1 MLKKLS
7 RTDIVITWLIGAF
20 ILCTTLLNNTFK
32 DDFKK
37 YDNSTLSYEKA
48 RVISVIKENLEK
60 EQISNRRYSGI
71 QDLEVELLTGELKG
85 EKAEVTNYITQKHNV
100 VAKEGKEI
108 MVCVDRPS
116 EDFYKVSIY
125 NYSRNN
131 HIYIIVIVFF
141 VIMVL
146 IGRGKGFRSMIGL
159 LFTFYSIIFFMIPF
173 IYRGYSQI
181 ILSIIVSI
189 ISTIVTLF
197 LLNGWSRKTI
207 VATLATCV
215 GVIISGVIFYLISN
229 LLNISGF
236 NLDEAESLILIA
248 QNTGL
253 KIRDILFSGILI
265 SSLGAVMDVAMS
277 IASSIYEINELNSDL
292 DMKTIFNSGI
302 NIGRDMIGT
311 MSNTLILAFAGTS
324 LSTMLALYSYNTQ
337 FNQLMS
343 SDFIAIEFAQSIS
356 GSIGIILA
364 VPITSVI
371 SAYVYKKKIR

>member
-1 MLKKLS
+1 MLE
-7 RTDIVITWLIGAF
+7 IAQ
-20 ILCTTLLNNTFK
+20 
-32 DDFKK
+32 
-37 YDNSTLSYEKA
+37 
-48 RVISVIKENLEK
+48 
-60 EQISNRRYSGI
+60 QICSSSKFS
-71 QDLEVELLTGELKG
+71 LLT
-85 EKAEVTNYITQKHNV
+85 
-100 VAKEGKEI
+100 
-108 MVCVDRPS
+108 
-116 EDFYKVSIY
+116 
-125 NYSRNN
+125 
-131 HIYIIVIVFF
+131 
-141 VIMVL
+141 
-146 IGRGKGFRSMIGL
+146 
-159 LFTFYSIIFFMIPF
+159 
-173 IYRGYSQI
+173 
-181 ILSIIVSI
+181 
-189 ISTIVTLF
+189 
-197 LLNGWSRKTI
+197 
-207 VATLATCV
+207 
-215 GVIISGVIFYLISN
+215 VIISGVIFYLISN

-277 IASSIYEINELNSDL
+277 IASSIYEINELNRDL

>member
-173 IYRGYSQI
+173 IYRGYSPI

-215 GVIISGVIFYLISN
+215 GVIISGVIIYLISN

-277 IASSIYEINELNSDL
+277 IASSIYEINELNRDL

>member
-48 RVISVIKENLEK
+48 RVISVIKENLEE

-71 QDLEVELLTGELKG
+71 QELEVELLTGELKG

-173 IYRGYSQI
+173 IYRGYSPI
-181 ILSIIVSI
+181 VLSIIISI

-253 KIRDILFSGILI
+253 KISDILFSGILI

-277 IASSIYEINELNSDL
+277 IASSIYEINELNRDL

-364 VPITSVI
+364 VPITSFI

>member
-1 MLKKLS
+1 MLKRLS
-7 RTDIVITWLIGAF
+7 RTDIVITWLIGVF

-71 QDLEVELLTGELKG
+71 QELEVELLTGELKG
-85 EKAEVTNYITQKHNV
+85 EKVEVTNYITQKHNV

-116 EDFYKVSIY
+116 EDFYKVNIY

-131 HIYIIVIVFF
+131 YIYIIVIIFF

-173 IYRGYSQI
+173 IYRGYSPI
-181 ILSIIVSI
+181 ALSIIVSI

-197 LLNGWSRKTI
+197 LLNGWSKKTI

-215 GVIISGVIFYLISN
+215 GVIISGVIFYFISN

-277 IASSIYEINELNSDL
+277 IASSIYEINELNREL
-292 DMKTIFNSGI
+292 DMKTIFKSGI

-364 VPITSVI
+364 VPITSFI
-371 SAYVYKKKIR
+371 SAYVYKRKIR

>member
-1 MLKKLS
+1 MLRRLS

-20 ILCTTLLNNTFK
+20 IFCTTLLNNTFK

-48 RVISVIKENLEK
+48 RVISVIKENLEE

-71 QDLEVELLTGELKG
+71 QELEVELLTGELKG
-85 EKAEVTNYITQKHNV
+85 EKVEVTNYITQKHNV

-131 HIYIIVIVFF
+131 HIYIIVIIFF
-141 VIMVL
+141 VIMIL

-173 IYRGYSQI
+173 IYRGYSPI
-181 ILSIIVSI
+181 VLSIIVSI

-253 KIRDILFSGILI
+253 KISDILFSGILI

-277 IASSIYEINELNSDL
+277 IASSIYEINELNSEL

-364 VPITSVI
+364 VPITSFI
-371 SAYVYKKKIR
+371 SAYVYKRKIR

>member
-1 MLKKLS
+1 MLKRLS
-7 RTDIVITWLIGAF
+7 RTDIVITWLIGVF

-71 QDLEVELLTGELKG
+71 QELEVELLTGELKG
-85 EKAEVTNYITQKHNV
+85 EKVEVTNYITQKHNV

-116 EDFYKVSIY
+116 EDFYKVNIY

-131 HIYIIVIVFF
+131 YIYIIVILFF

-173 IYRGYSQI
+173 IYRGYSPI
-181 ILSIIVSI
+181 ALSIIVSI

-197 LLNGWSRKTI
+197 LLNGWSKKTI

-215 GVIISGVIFYLISN
+215 GVIISGVIFYFISN

-277 IASSIYEINELNSDL
+277 IASSIYEINELNREL
-292 DMKTIFNSGI
+292 DMKTIFKSGI

-364 VPITSVI
+364 VPITSFI
-371 SAYVYKKKIR
+371 SAYVYKRKIR

>member
-1 MLKKLS
+1 MLKRLS
-7 RTDIVITWLIGAF
+7 RTDIVITWLIGVF

-71 QDLEVELLTGELKG
+71 QELEVELLTGELKG
-85 EKAEVTNYITQKHNV
+85 EKVEVTNYITQKHTV

-116 EDFYKVSIY
+116 EDFYKVNIY

-131 HIYIIVIVFF
+131 YIYIIVIIFF

-173 IYRGYSQI
+173 IYRGYSPI
-181 ILSIIVSI
+181 ALSIIVSI

-197 LLNGWSRKTI
+197 LLNGWSKKTI

-215 GVIISGVIFYLISN
+215 GVIISGVIFYFISN

-277 IASSIYEINELNSDL
+277 IASSIYEINELNREL
-292 DMKTIFNSGI
+292 DMKTIFKSGI

-364 VPITSVI
+364 VPITSFI
-371 SAYVYKKKIR
+371 SAYVYKRKIR

>member
-1 MLKKLS
+1 MLKRLS
-7 RTDIVITWLIGAF
+7 RTDIVITWLIGVF

-71 QDLEVELLTGELKG
+71 QELEVELLTGELKG
-85 EKAEVTNYITQKHNV
+85 EKVEVTNYITQKHNV

-116 EDFYKVSIY
+116 EDFYKVNIY

-131 HIYIIVIVFF
+131 YIYIIVIIFF

-173 IYRGYSQI
+173 IYRGYSPI
-181 ILSIIVSI
+181 ALSIIVSI

-197 LLNGWSRKTI
+197 LLNGCSKKTI

-215 GVIISGVIFYLISN
+215 GVIISGVIFYFISN

-277 IASSIYEINELNSDL
+277 IASSIYEINELNREL
-292 DMKTIFNSGI
+292 DMKTIFKSGI

-364 VPITSVI
+364 VPITSFI
-371 SAYVYKKKIR
+371 SAYVYKRKIR

>member
-1 MLKKLS
+1 MLKRLS
-7 RTDIVITWLIGAF
+7 RTDIVITWLIGVF

-71 QDLEVELLTGELKG
+71 QELEVELLTGELKG
-85 EKAEVTNYITQKHNV
+85 EKVEVTNYITQKHNV

-116 EDFYKVSIY
+116 EDFYKVNIY

-131 HIYIIVIVFF
+131 YIYIIVILFF

-173 IYRGYSQI
+173 IYRGYSPI
-181 ILSIIVSI
+181 ALSIIVSI

-197 LLNGWSRKTI
+197 LLNGWSKKTI

-215 GVIISGVIFYLISN
+215 GVIISGVIFYFISN
-229 LLNISGF
+229 FLNISGF

-277 IASSIYEINELNSDL
+277 IASSIYEINELNREL
-292 DMKTIFNSGI
+292 DMKTIFKSGI

-364 VPITSVI
+364 VPITSFI
-371 SAYVYKKKIR
+371 SAYVYKRKIR

>member
-100 VAKEGKEI
+100 VAKEGKKI

-173 IYRGYSQI
+173 IYRGYSPI

>member
-173 IYRGYSQI
+173 IYRGYSPI

-277 IASSIYEINELNSDL
+277 IASSIYEINELNRDL

>member
-173 IYRGYSQI
+173 IYRGYSPI

-215 GVIISGVIFYLISN
+215 GIIISGVIFYLISN

-277 IASSIYEINELNSDL
+277 IASSIYEINELNRDL

>member
-1 MLKKLS
+1 MLKRLS
-7 RTDIVITWLIGAF
+7 RTDIVITWLIGVF

-71 QDLEVELLTGELKG
+71 QELEVELLTGELKG
-85 EKAEVTNYITQKHNV
+85 EKVEVTNYITQKHNV

-116 EDFYKVSIY
+116 EDFYKVNIY

-131 HIYIIVIVFF
+131 YIYIIVIIFF

-173 IYRGYSQI
+173 IYRGYSPI
-181 ILSIIVSI
+181 ALSIIVSI

-197 LLNGWSRKTI
+197 LLNGWSKKTI

-215 GVIISGVIFYLISN
+215 GVIISGVIFYFISN

-253 KIRDILFSGILI
+253 KKRDILLSGILI

-277 IASSIYEINELNSDL
+277 IASSIYEINELNREL
-292 DMKTIFNSGI
+292 DMKTIFKSGI

-364 VPITSVI
+364 VPITSFI
-371 SAYVYKKKIR
+371 SAYVYKRKIR

>member
-100 VAKEGKEI
+100 VAKEGKEV

-173 IYRGYSQI
+173 IYRGYSPI

-277 IASSIYEINELNSDL
+277 IASSIYEINELNRDL

>member
-1 MLKKLS
+1 MLKRLS
-7 RTDIVITWLIGAF
+7 RTDIVITWLIGVF

-60 EQISNRRYSGI
+60 EQISNKRYSGI
-71 QDLEVELLTGELKG
+71 QELEVELLTGELKG
-85 EKAEVTNYITQKHNV
+85 EKVEVTNYITQKHNV

-116 EDFYKVSIY
+116 EDFYKVNIY

-131 HIYIIVIVFF
+131 YIYIIVIIFF

-173 IYRGYSQI
+173 IYRGYSPI
-181 ILSIIVSI
+181 ALSIIVSI

-197 LLNGWSRKTI
+197 LLNGWSKKTI

-215 GVIISGVIFYLISN
+215 GVIISGVIFYFISN
-229 LLNISGF
+229 FLNISGF

-277 IASSIYEINELNSDL
+277 IASSIYEINELNREL
-292 DMKTIFNSGI
+292 DMKTIFKSGI

-364 VPITSVI
+364 VPITSFI
-371 SAYVYKKKIR
+371 SAYVYKRKIR

>member
-1 MLKKLS
+1 MLKRLS
-7 RTDIVITWLIGAF
+7 RTDIVITWLIGVF

-60 EQISNRRYSGI
+60 EQISNKRYSGI
-71 QDLEVELLTGELKG
+71 QELEVELLTGELKG
-85 EKAEVTNYITQKHNV
+85 EKVEVTNYITQKHNV

-116 EDFYKVSIY
+116 EDFYKVNIY

-131 HIYIIVIVFF
+131 YIYIIVIIFF

-173 IYRGYSQI
+173 IYRGYSPI
-181 ILSIIVSI
+181 ALSIIVSI

-197 LLNGWSRKTI
+197 LLNGWSKKTI

-215 GVIISGVIFYLISN
+215 GVIISGVIFYFISN
-229 LLNISGF
+229 FLNISGF

-277 IASSIYEINELNSDL
+277 IASSIYEINELNREL
-292 DMKTIFNSGI
+292 DMKTIFKSGI

-324 LSTMLALYSYNTQ
+324 LSTMLAMYSYNTQ

-364 VPITSVI
+364 VPITSFI
-371 SAYVYKKKIR
+371 SAYVYKRKIR

>member
-173 IYRGYSQI
+173 IYRGYSPI

-265 SSLGAVMDVAMS
+265 SSLAAVMDVAMS
-277 IASSIYEINELNSDL
+277 IASSIYEINELNRDL

>member
-48 RVISVIKENLEK
+48 RVISVIKENLEE

-71 QDLEVELLTGELKG
+71 QELEVELLTGKLKG
-85 EKAEVTNYITQKHNV
+85 EKVEVTNYITQKHNV

-173 IYRGYSQI
+173 IYRGYSPI

-277 IASSIYEINELNSDL
+277 IASSIYEINELNSEL
-292 DMKTIFNSGI
+292 DMKTIFKSGI

>member
-1 MLKKLS
+1 MLKRLS
-7 RTDIVITWLIGAF
+7 RTDIVITWLIGVF

-48 RVISVIKENLEK
+48 RVISVIKENLEE

-71 QDLEVELLTGELKG
+71 QELEVELLTGELKG
-85 EKAEVTNYITQKHNV
+85 EKVEVTNYITQKHNV

-116 EDFYKVSIY
+116 EDFYKVNIY

-131 HIYIIVIVFF
+131 YIYIIVIIFF

-173 IYRGYSQI
+173 IYRGYSPI
-181 ILSIIVSI
+181 ALSIIVSI

-197 LLNGWSRKTI
+197 LLNGWSKKTI

-215 GVIISGVIFYLISN
+215 GVIISGVIFYFISN

-277 IASSIYEINELNSDL
+277 IASSIYEINELNREL
-292 DMKTIFNSGI
+292 DMKTIFKSGI

-364 VPITSVI
+364 VPITSFI
-371 SAYVYKKKIR
+371 SAYVYKRKIR

>member
-173 IYRGYSQI
+173 IYRGYSPI

-197 LLNGWSRKTI
+197 LLNGLSRKTI

-277 IASSIYEINELNSDL
+277 IASSIYEINELNRDL

>member
-1 MLKKLS
+1 MLKRLS
-7 RTDIVITWLIGAF
+7 RTDIVITWLIGVF

-71 QDLEVELLTGELKG
+71 QELEVELLTGELKG
-85 EKAEVTNYITQKHNV
+85 EKVEVTNYITQKHNV

-116 EDFYKVSIY
+116 EDFYKVNIY

-131 HIYIIVIVFF
+131 YIYIIVIIFF

-173 IYRGYSQI
+173 IYRGYSPI
-181 ILSIIVSI
+181 ALSIIVSI

-197 LLNGWSRKTI
+197 LLNGWSKKTI

-215 GVIISGVIFYLISN
+215 GVIISGVIFYFISN
-229 LLNISGF
+229 FLNISGF

-277 IASSIYEINELNSDL
+277 IASSIYEINELNREL
-292 DMKTIFNSGI
+292 DMKTIFKSGI

-364 VPITSVI
+364 VPITSFI
-371 SAYVYKKKIR
+371 SAYVYKRKIR

>member
-1 MLKKLS
+1 MLKRLS
-7 RTDIVITWLIGAF
+7 RTDIVITWLIGVF

-71 QDLEVELLTGELKG
+71 QELEVELLTGELKG
-85 EKAEVTNYITQKHNV
+85 EKVEVTNYITQKHNV

-116 EDFYKVSIY
+116 EDFYKVNIY

-131 HIYIIVIVFF
+131 YIYIIVIIFF

-159 LFTFYSIIFFMIPF
+159 LFTLYSIIFFMIPF
-173 IYRGYSQI
+173 IYRGYSPI
-181 ILSIIVSI
+181 ALSIIVSI

-197 LLNGWSRKTI
+197 LLNGWSKKTI

-215 GVIISGVIFYLISN
+215 GVIISGVIFYFISN
-229 LLNISGF
+229 FLNISGF

-277 IASSIYEINELNSDL
+277 IASSIYEINELNREL
-292 DMKTIFNSGI
+292 DMKTIFKSGI

-364 VPITSVI
+364 VPITSFI
-371 SAYVYKKKIR
+371 SAYVYKRKIR

>member
-173 IYRGYSQI
+173 IYRGYSPI

-197 LLNGWSRKTI
+197 LLNGWSKKTI

-215 GVIISGVIFYLISN
+215 GVIISGVIFCLISN

-277 IASSIYEINELNSDL
+277 IASSIYEINELNSEL
-292 DMKTIFNSGI
+292 DMKTIFKSGI

-364 VPITSVI
+364 VPITSFI
-371 SAYVYKKKIR
+371 SSYVYKRKIR

>member
-159 LFTFYSIIFFMIPF
+159 LFTFYSIIFFIIPF
-173 IYRGYSQI
+173 IYRGYSPI

>member
-173 IYRGYSQI
+173 IYRGYSPI

-277 IASSIYEINELNSDL
+277 IASSIYEINELNR
-292 DMKTIFNSGI
+292 I
-302 NIGRDMIGT
+302 
-311 MSNTLILAFAGTS
+311 
-324 LSTMLALYSYNTQ
+324 
-337 FNQLMS
+337 
-343 SDFIAIEFAQSIS
+343 
-356 GSIGIILA
+356 
-364 VPITSVI
+364 
-371 SAYVYKKKIR
+371 

>member
-1 MLKKLS
+1 MLKRLS
-7 RTDIVITWLIGAF
+7 RTDIVITWLIGVF

-71 QDLEVELLTGELKG
+71 QELEVELLTGELKG
-85 EKAEVTNYITQKHNV
+85 EKVEVTNYITQKHNV
-100 VAKEGKEI
+100 VVKEGKEI

-116 EDFYKVSIY
+116 EDFYKVNIY

-131 HIYIIVIVFF
+131 YIYIIVIIFF

-173 IYRGYSQI
+173 IYRGYSPI
-181 ILSIIVSI
+181 ALSIIVSI

-197 LLNGWSRKTI
+197 LLNGWSKKTI

-215 GVIISGVIFYLISN
+215 GVIISGVIFYFISN

-277 IASSIYEINELNSDL
+277 IASSIYEINELNREL
-292 DMKTIFNSGI
+292 DMKTIFKSGI

-364 VPITSVI
+364 VPITSFI
-371 SAYVYKKKIR
+371 SAYVYKRKIR

>member
-173 IYRGYSQI
+173 IYRGYSPI

-253 KIRDILFSGILI
+253 KIRDILSSGILI

-277 IASSIYEINELNSDL
+277 IASSIYEINELNRDL